1 MPASPAAPIAE
12 AGAAGV
18 TWMSDFT
25 QAGELTTLIQSRQ
38 AEIAKEIAQLAGP
51 GAADDIE
58 F

>member
-1 MPASPAAPIAE
+1 
-12 AGAAGV
+12 
-18 TWMSDFT
+18 MSDIT
-25 QAGELTTLIQSRQ
+25 QAGELTTLIRSRQ

>member
-1 MPASPAAPIAE
+1 M
-12 AGAAGV
+12 